1 MEELSHFGP
10 RIVMSFFDG
19 KLVFTETVLLGMILA
34 TLIAVFLVWLAKDLK
49 KQPSKKQIVAEF
61 IVEFIYNL
69 TKNTMGPHNIVF
81 APYIGTIFIFIVLG
95 NMLGML
101 GLRPVTTDVNTT
113 FALSL
118 LTFFLIEY
126 NSIKSMGLKKKFLHM
141 CEPFP
146 VYIGAFTMFPLK
158 IIEALSRPVSLGFR
172 LFGNILGGFI
182 VMELIFVALAGLSHM
197 LSLQFPFLVAV
208 LPLPANLFF
217 DIFEPVVQAY
227 IFTMLTMVFISMEI
241 LRHVGNES
249 H

>member
-10 RIVMSFFDG
+10 RIVLAFFDG
-19 KLVFTETVLLGMILA
+19 KIIFTETAILGMILA
-34 TLIAVFLVWLAKDLK
+34 ALIAIVLIWLAKDLQK
-49 KQPSKKQIVAEF
+49 KPSKKQIVAEV
-61 IVEFIYNL
+61 IVQFVYNM
-69 TKNTMGPHNIVF
+69 TRNTMGQSNIAF
-81 APYIGTIFIFIVLG
+81 APYIGTILIFIVLG
-95 NMLGML
+95 NMLGLL
-101 GLRPVTTDVNTT
+101 GLRPVTADVNTT

-126 NSIKSMGLKKKFLHM
+126 NSIKSMGLKAKFLHM

-146 VYIGAFTMFPLK
+146 WYIGALTMFPLK

-182 VMELIFVALAGLSHM
+182 VMELLFVSLAGLSHM
-197 LSLQFPFLVAV
+197 LSLHFPLLVAV
-208 LPLPANLFF
+208 IPLPANIFF
-217 DIFEPVVQAY
+217 DVFEPVVQAY

-241 LRHVGNES
+241 IRHVAEEN